1 MLIRLRDEDFSGAK
15 SEEGEVAGR
24 HDTCRQ
30 KDHKDAKLF
39 DGKPPSHSQQH
50 LDRAMQILLNMDPHI
65 YRRQAMSDDLKSV
78 VTEA

>member
-30 KDHKDAKLF
+30 KDHKDAKLI
-39 DGKPPSHSQQH
+39 DGKPPFIH
-50 LDRAMQILLNMDPHI
+50 NNTW
-65 YRRQAMSDDLKSV
+65 
-78 VTEA
+78 TELCKFC